1 MKKNKNVVYFV
12 LYIVIL
18 TELLIVITERDELE
32 EVEHQIRDKMLT
44 TLAKMYQQPVILDIP
59 QRNSTYDLNSKNE
72 MRIVLSPTG
81 LVSDREKENYRV
93 VVDLDENTKRRIG
106 NWPKGGVSENSSND
120 KYRIVKENGNAIFIA
135 KFDREG
141 EFNFKAFCEV
151 ERELPDYLPEYL
163 LDSLRAMVG
172 ELRLAKSSPE
182 NFSITA
188 KKTDGVN
195 KKEAEVSF

>member
-1 MKKNKNVVYFV
+1 
-12 LYIVIL
+12 
-18 TELLIVITERDELE
+18 
-32 EVEHQIRDKMLT
+32 
-44 TLAKMYQQPVILDIP
+44 
-59 QRNSTYDLNSKNE
+59 

-106 NWPKGGVSENSSND
+106 NWPKGGVSENSSNY